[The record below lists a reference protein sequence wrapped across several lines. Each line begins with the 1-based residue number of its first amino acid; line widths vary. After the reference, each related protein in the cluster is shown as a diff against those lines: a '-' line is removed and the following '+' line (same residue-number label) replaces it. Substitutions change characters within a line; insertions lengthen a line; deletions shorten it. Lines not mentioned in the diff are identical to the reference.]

1 MRALLILKNGEYG
14 ELRVMVHVHDPK
26 LKERII
32 SLLEKNRGKEA
43 LYLLKAKAEVDD
55 YLPSGRK
62 PSVMPQ
68 VTLIED
74 LL

>member
-1 MRALLILKNGEYG
+1 MYVLLILKNNGNG
-14 ELRVMVHVHDPK
+14 ELRVMVHVHDQR

-32 SLLEKNRGKEA
+32 GLLEKNRGREA
-43 LYLLKAKAEVDD
+43 LHLLKTKAEVED

-62 PSVMPQ
+62 PLVMPQ

>member
-1 MRALLILKNGEYG
+1 MHALLILKNDGNGEI
-14 ELRVMVHVHDPK
+14 RVMVHVHDQR

-32 SLLEKNRGKEA
+32 TLLEKNRGREA
-43 LYLLKAKAEVDD
+43 LYLLKAKAQVDD

-62 PSVMPQ
+62 PLVMPQ